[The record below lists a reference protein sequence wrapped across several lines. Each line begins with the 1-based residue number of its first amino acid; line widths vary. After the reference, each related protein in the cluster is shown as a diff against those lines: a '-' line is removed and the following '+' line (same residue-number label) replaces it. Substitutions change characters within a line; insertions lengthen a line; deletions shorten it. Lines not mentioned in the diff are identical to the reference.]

1 MKLGEK
7 IRYLR
12 KNVKKMKLKDLHRK
26 LQIIFGE
33 RAISYKSLIRIEK
46 DQRDG
51 RLKSI
56 HQIACGLGL
65 DVKDLLAGTERELP
79 HEKAFL
85 AEIMRKSSRTG
96 KFTYNDKAYIEILSS
111 EKSSLMGV
119 ELVLEPGG
127 ITKEEIDP
135 DGTEM
140 LIVCIKGR
148 ITVHVHSEVHTIDS
162 GDSIYF
168 KSHLP
173 HHFENRENK
182 TAKGL
187 LIQSPK
193 TF

>member
-7 IRYLR
+7 IRHIR
-12 KNVKKMKLKDLHRK
+12 KDIKKMKLKDLERRLK
-26 LQIIFGE
+26 IIFGNN
-33 RAISYKSLIRIEK
+33 AISYKSLMRIEK

-56 HQIACGLGL
+56 HQIACALGI
-65 DVKDLLAGTERELP
+65 DVKDLLSGTERELP

-85 AEIMRKSSRTG
+85 ADIIRKKSRSG
-96 KFTYNDKAYIEILSS
+96 KFTYDDKAYIEILSS
-111 EKSSLMGV
+111 KKSSFMGV
-119 ELVLEPGG
+119 ELVLEAGG
-127 ITKEEIDP
+127 ATKEELDP

-140 LIVCIKGR
+140 LMVCIKGR

-168 KSHLP
+168 ESHLP
-173 HHFENRENK
+173 HHFENRENR
-182 TAKGL
+182 TAHAIL
-187 LIQSPK
+187 VQSPK